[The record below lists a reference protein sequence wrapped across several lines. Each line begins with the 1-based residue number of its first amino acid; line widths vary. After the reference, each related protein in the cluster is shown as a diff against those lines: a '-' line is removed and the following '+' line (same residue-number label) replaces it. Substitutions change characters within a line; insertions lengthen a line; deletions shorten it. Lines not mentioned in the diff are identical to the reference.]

1 MNETDDISI
10 EELRNE
16 IIQFNNDVNVQ
27 KLENFYHSKS
37 FSEIIGVSRKELV
50 HSNFI
55 AWMLNENE
63 SHSLGKFPI
72 QKFLELL
79 VIHSKKTQLKKH
91 KELFDSIIVSGCKL
105 SELQIETEKSITNVG
120 RVDIFIES
128 KISYLGKDKKLK
140 IVVENK
146 VGTKEHSD
154 QTTKYFNHF
163 DSTKQQD
170 DIILYVFLTPISG
183 LELIELTEPECSSK
197 EFIQINYQSMVDFLF
212 EPAIKKN
219 IPDRTKTIITEYL
232 QSLSQPTLDKDEE
245 EYKQGLIMALGTDER
260 NLLTKF
266 WDKNQKLILAAL
278 YAISSDP
285 EQDKDVR
292 DNATTALANLSSSS
306 KDRSLYSISY
316 NGNTEIEKI
325 KKSDIGLSTVNI
337 LDKHGL
343 INDETF
349 KFLRTD
355 KTCSFQLL
363 KKLEEVTENE
373 KKYGKY
379 RVNSEPELLFN
390 NTEYF
395 VARNLGKQN
404 TDKFIKKMSKKFGNL
419 KYENHS

>member
-1 MNETDDISI
+1 MQGF
-10 EELRNE
+10 L
-16 IIQFNNDVNVQ
+16 
-27 KLENFYHSKS
+27 
-37 FSEIIGVSRKELV
+37 VS
-50 HSNFI
+50 S
-55 AWMLNENE
+55 
-63 SHSLGKFPI
+63 P
-72 QKFLELL
+72 
-79 VIHSKKTQLKKH
+79 
-91 KELFDSIIVSGCKL
+91 
-105 SELQIETEKSITNVG
+105 
-120 RVDIFIES
+120 
-128 KISYLGKDKKLK
+128 
-140 IVVENK
+140 
-146 VGTKEHSD
+146 
-154 QTTKYFNHF
+154 
-163 DSTKQQD
+163 D

-183 LELIELTEPECSSK
+183 IELIELTEPECSSK

-245 EYKQGLIMALGTDER
+245 EFKQGIIMALGTDER

-292 DNATTALANLSSSS
+292 DNATTALANLSNSN

-316 NGNTEIEKI
+316 NGNKEIEKI

-337 LDKHGL
+337 LDTHDL
-343 INDETF
+343 INEETF

-363 KKLEEVTENE
+363 KKIEEVTENE

-379 RVNSEPELLFN
+379 RVNLEPELVFN
-390 NTEYF
+390 NNEYF
-395 VARNLGKQN
+395 VARNWGKQN
-404 TDKFIKKMSKKFGNL
+404 TDKFIKKMTKKFDGL
-419 KYENHS
+419 KYENHN